1 MDSRSKTPEY
11 IAEVTASLDEL
22 FSRQQNKAFDRI
34 MKAQRGESMILKV
47 LSMRGTPMKPSEMAD
62 ALGMT
67 KGRISSILN
76 SLEGKG
82 LVSRDIDL
90 SNRRSIIV
98 RLTDAGRHTIEE
110 ECGEVRNFMSGI
122 FEEMG
127 ERNSREFCRLLS
139 EVFRLMDRR
148 ITE

>member
-1 MDSRSKTPEY
+1 MNPKDNAPTY
-11 IAEVTASLDEL
+11 IAEVSDSLERI
-22 FSRQQNKAFDRI
+22 FSGQQNKAFDRI
-34 MKAQRGESMILKV
+34 MKAQRGESMILKM
-47 LSMRGTPMKPSEMAD
+47 LSMRDESMKPSEMAE

-98 RLTDAGRHTIEE
+98 KLTDAGRRAIEE
-110 ECGEVRNFMSGI
+110 ECGEVHEFMSGI

-127 ERNSREFCRLLS
+127 EHDSREFCRLLS

-148 ITE
+148 ITG